1 MLRPRRAAVPHVA
14 LGVLVLVLAGCETT
28 GLSPREVRGQD
39 FSTYVMALYEPPV
52 AAPRGAPQ
60 PGRYET
66 PAPLRLP
73 LRVAVAQVGEV
84 APPQAVLDVLRKDPS
99 AFASVQPT
107 PGAAEFHG
115 ESAYAASRA
124 TDPAGQVRR
133 AAQQHLERMRRYAR
147 DLGAEYLFLYGGT
160 IDHAT
165 TGTPLGAA
173 DLTIVGAFLVPS
185 KRIAGVARASG
196 ALIDVRSGR
205 VVVSVSAD
213 AEDTRL
219 APSFSREAGE
229 LKMLK
234 TLRDDVVVKLSG
246 QLAARVKSEASLG
259 G

>member
-1 MLRPRRAAVPHVA
+1 MS
-14 LGVLVLVLAGCETT
+14 

-39 FSTYVMALYEPPV
+39 FSTYVMALYEPS
-52 AAPRGAPQ
+52 AGAPRGA
-60 PGRYET
+60 GAGARAGAAEAARYET

-73 LRVAVAQVGEV
+73 VRVAVAQVGEV
-84 APPQAVLDVLRKDPS
+84 APPQDVLDVLRRDPG
-99 AFASVQPT
+99 AFASVQPI
-107 PGAAEFHG
+107 PGATESHG
-115 ESAYAASRA
+115 DYPYAAARA

-133 AAQQHLERMRRYAR
+133 AAREHIDRMRRYAR

-196 ALIDVRSGR
+196 ALVDVNSGR

-213 AEDTRL
+213 AQDTRL
-219 APSFSREAGE
+219 APSFSRETGE
-229 LKMLK
+229 LKMLQ
-234 TLRDDVVVKLSG
+234 TLRDDVVVKLAE
-246 QLAARVKSEASLG
+246 QLAARVKAEASLG